1 MWVIALTLSLGQIT
15 FVEQPLSEVYVG
27 NVTPFTGQVNTNF
40 LHADMNYDGE
50 MDLLL
55 TDKLLLQE
63 KGVYDM
69 NAAIPLPEPIGPM
82 DADCYRGALFYRS
95 AQRLIVYEFEQGA
108 WRTVLSQSLESP
120 DEPEGFT
127 PQYGNTSQI
136 GFVRFLHDIDADG
149 SPEIVAI
156 DHSGIRLF
164 RRKDAH
170 YVAAG
175 VLKLPTTIAV
185 SRSTPQPI
193 WPQTAR
199 KIMFPEQQMSSRI
212 VFESG
217 QVRMVSVEERQD
229 TATRYLVRSTPLS
242 LDEAANFQ
250 EGASRLTRP
259 EMLPSHLRP
268 CRLNDDDIL
277 DFAGG
282 RWVNAET
289 GPLPA
294 PLYELWATLDGGE
307 TFEVRRATAQTQFR
321 PHCAFVDY
329 DGDGDM
335 DMVTESTLWARGGIR
350 ERITRFLTEST
361 LEHGLHIYEQK
372 NGHFAE
378 SPTIQATLNIDL
390 EAPPAQPQAML
401 SRYEAGNLL
410 HITGDMDGDGIRDI
424 LVRNA
429 PDEMSLYRGLG
440 WKGFSRKPAWSHA
453 IAPEND
459 VAVADLNGDGLSD
472 LYVFP
477 RVPAEGSDGPSGSA
491 FYAQRRHP

>member
-1 MWVIALTLSLGQIT
+1 MWVIALTLTLGQIT
-15 FVEQPLSEVYVG
+15 FIDAPLNDVYVG
-27 NVTPFTGQVNTNF
+27 NVTPFTGKVNTNF
-40 LHADMNYDGE
+40 LHADVNYDGQL
-50 MDLLL
+50 DLIL

-63 KGVYDM
+63 DGVYDETR
-69 NAAIPLPEPIGPM
+69 AIPLPAPAGPM
-82 DADCYRGALFYRS
+82 DADCYRGALFYRNS
-95 AQRLIVYEFEQGA
+95 HQLIVYEFEQGA

-120 DEPEGFT
+120 EEPEGFT
-127 PQYGNTSQI
+127 PQYGNAPKLS
-136 GFVRFLHDIDADG
+136 FVRFLHDLDEDG
-149 SPEIVAI
+149 SPEVIAI
-156 DHSGIRLF
+156 DHGGIRLF

-185 SRSTPQPI
+185 SRSAPQPI
-193 WPQTAR
+193 WPQDAR

-212 VFESG
+212 VFEPG
-217 QVRMVSVEERQD
+217 QVRMVSVEERQE
-229 TATRYLVRSTPLS
+229 TATRYMVQTTKLV
-242 LDEAANFQ
+242 LDESADFQ
-250 EGASRLTRP
+250 EGASHLTRP

-268 CRLNDDDIL
+268 CRLNDDDTL

-294 PLYELWATLDGGE
+294 PLYELWATLDGGK

-350 ERITRFLTEST
+350 ERVTRFLTEST
-361 LEHGLHIYEQK
+361 LEHGLHIYEQQD
-372 NGHFAE
+372 GHFAE
-378 SPTIQATLNIDL
+378 SPTIQVVLNIDL
-390 EAPPAQPQAML
+390 EGPPAQPQAML
-401 SRYEAGNLL
+401 SRYEAGSLV
-410 HITGDMDGDGIRDI
+410 HITGDMDGDGIRDVF
-424 LVRNA
+424 VRNA
-429 PDEMSLYRGLG
+429 PDQMSLYRGLG
-440 WKGFSRKPAWSHA
+440 RKGFSRQPTWSHA
-453 IAPEND
+453 IAPGDD

-477 RVPAEGSDGPSGSA
+477 RVRPENPESQRGRA
-491 FYAQRRHP
+491 FYAQGNRP